1 MSEMRIT
8 VTISDEHMAKA
19 LRNSVLDTLIPGIKR
34 ELNIYCRAQSCKD
47 ETIKSKEL
55 RIALKNLQ
63 DSIVH
68 LDRVNQAIEYYGGEP
83 INLGDIVLDEY

>member
-1 MSEMRIT
+1 MRIT

-68 LDRVNQAIEYYGGEP
+68 LERVNQAIEYYGGEP

>member
-1 MSEMRIT
+1 MSELRIT
-8 VTISDEHMAKA
+8 VTVSDEHIAKA

-34 ELNIYCRAQSCKD
+34 ELNIYCRAQN
-47 ETIKSKEL
+47 ETLKSKEL

-68 LDRVNQAIEYYGGEP
+68 LERVNQAIEYYGGEP

>member
-8 VTISDEHMAKA
+8 VTVSDEHIAKA

-34 ELNIYCRAQSCKD
+34 ELNIYCRAQSD

-55 RIALKNLQ
+55 RIALRNLQ
-63 DSIVH
+63 DFIVH